1 MGPQP
6 VLPGRANQTLQL
18 PKSPSPPMANDVGKL
33 TEESAASL
41 IKVNRAAKII
51 QDALGIESG
60 DVANYPAMG
69 GGARLYRS

>member
-1 MGPQP
+1 
-6 VLPGRANQTLQL
+6 
-18 PKSPSPPMANDVGKL
+18 MANEVGKL

-60 DVANYPAMG
+60 DVANYPSMG
-69 GGARLYRS
+69 GVARLYRS